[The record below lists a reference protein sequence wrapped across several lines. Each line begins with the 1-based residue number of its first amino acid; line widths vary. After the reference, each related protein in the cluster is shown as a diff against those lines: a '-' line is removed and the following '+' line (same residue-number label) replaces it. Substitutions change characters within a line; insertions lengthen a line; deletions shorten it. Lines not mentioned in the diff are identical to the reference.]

1 MDDLHG
7 VSTDVL
13 RVQLRARRTMKREV
27 VWFYYVTLLAGTVVY
42 FGFSFPSFMGLMHTW
57 YSSWRFAL
65 RW

>member
-1 MDDLHG
+1 
-7 VSTDVL
+7 
-13 RVQLRARRTMKREV
+13 MKREV
-27 VWFYYVTLLAGTVVY
+27 VWFYVTLLAGTVAY